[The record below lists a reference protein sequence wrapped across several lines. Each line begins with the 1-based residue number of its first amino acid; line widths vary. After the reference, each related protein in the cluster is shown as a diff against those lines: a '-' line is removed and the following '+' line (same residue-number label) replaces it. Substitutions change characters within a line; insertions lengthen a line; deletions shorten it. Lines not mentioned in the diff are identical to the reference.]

1 MGRLDIRNL
10 PDEVLLAITKKAKA
24 VKISREKYVR
34 EQLIGLIQNQNTKE
48 ELKAME
54 KEFYEQIL
62 PVLEKQNELLNV
74 LVKKI

>member
-24 VKISREKYVR
+24 AKISREKYVR